1 MNSRQILLLL
11 TLATLALSA
20 SKSHCDTW
28 ADGLL
33 QEKRGRQAE
42 FDSDELDDDR
52 PQRVAILYDCS
63 LSMDSLAAD
72 ERPRRVHAQLAL
84 TRLLQR
90 LPERTRFVFV
100 GFNQTCLPLHDGF
113 LSLTPARRRQVLQFT
128 GSLTPRGD
136 TQCAENVALVARRWP
151 ALDAVFII
159 SDARSPQVASG
170 ERQAK
175 AVGRIQHHSGFE
187 LYWLIVDPPP
197 TSNLQRM
204 LRLSHG
210 RRW

>member
-1 MNSRQILLLL
+1 MNPHQILLLL
-11 TLATLALSA
+11 TLAIFALSA
-20 SKSHCDTW
+20 SKSHCDAW